1 MANQIIEMNY
11 KVAPATDVVLTIIFG
26 SGQLGASTITGANV
40 IIGEVKNWTVG
51 TGLQLVGMNIDIHSV
66 LTDVNAATNRL
77 NADYLL
83 TGGLHPQTLSLE
95 SIVDEEGDSDRFHV
109 KVNFI

>member
-1 MANQIIEMNY
+1 MANQITEINY
-11 KVAPATDVVLTIIFG
+11 KVAPTGDVVLTIIFG
-26 SGQLGASTITGANV
+26 NGQLGASTVTGANV
-40 IIGEVKNWTVG
+40 ILGEVKNWTVG
-51 TGLQLVGMNIDIHSV
+51 SGLQLIGMNIDIHSV
-66 LTDVNAATNRL
+66 LTDVNAASNRL

-83 TGGLHPQTLSLE
+83 TGGVHPQTLSLE